1 MVSTRKGR
9 WAIRKSS
16 RWRGTFFV
24 SKNMFSK
31 SFLFLLIPVAVI
43 VFLKIAVAYFER
55 SKVKSVPYQKKD
67 SLLTEAEKQ
76 FFSVLQNIVADR
88 YLIFSQVS
96 ILEILSPA
104 GGLDTRTRYSA
115 HNRIQAKHIDFLLCE
130 KETIRP
136 LIAIELDDS
145 SHYTQ
150 QDRIARDNFLN
161 EAFASAGLPL
171 LHIKTSSHYNPD
183 TIQADI
189 NSVLDKVENQ
199 A

>member
-1 MVSTRKGR
+1 
-9 WAIRKSS
+9 
-16 RWRGTFFV
+16 
-24 SKNMFSK
+24 MFSK
-31 SFLFLLIPVAVI
+31 SILFLLIPVAVI
-43 VFLKIAVAYFER
+43 IFLKIAVAYFER

-76 FFSVLQNIVADR
+76 FFFVLQNIVADR

-96 ILEILSPA
+96 ILELLSPVD
-104 GGLDTRTRYSA
+104 GIDSHTRYSA

-130 KETIRP
+130 KGTTRP
-136 LIAIELDDS
+136 LVAIELDDS
-145 SHYTQ
+145 SHYRT
-150 QDRIARDNFLN
+150 DRIARDNFLN

-183 TIQADI
+183 TIRADI
-189 NSVLDKVENQ
+189 NSVLDKGANQ